1 MKTFTQHILEDGGT
15 TGGTAAPANAAGG
28 GGIAGMG
35 VGPRGEPGVPKKKK
49 KVVLYDLIRRTVP
62 K

>member
-1 MKTFTQHILEDGGT
+1 MKTFKQHVIEDGVA
-15 TGGTAAPANAAGG
+15 GGTAAPGNAVGG
-28 GGIAGMG
+28 GGIAGVG